1 MEKFDSMYDSL
12 SGVYSEI
19 ESIMSSI
26 YDELKV
32 DPTNVDKANF
42 LQGLGSVAL
51 KVISSQQQLVESY
64 GSNEYKETLISNL
77 DAKASALSDALAKD
91 RNKTR

>member
-1 MEKFDSMYDSL
+1 MEKFDDMYDSL
-12 SGVYSEI
+12 NGVYSEI
-19 ESIMSSI
+19 ESIMGSI
-26 YDELKV
+26 YDELQS

-64 GSNEYKETLISNL
+64 GSKEYRDVLISNL
-77 DAKASALSDALAKD
+77 DAKATALSDALKQD

>member
-1 MEKFDSMYDSL
+1 MENFDNMYDSL
-12 SGVYSEI
+12 NSVYSEI
-19 ESIMSSI
+19 ESIMGSI
-26 YDELKV
+26 YDELQT

-51 KVISSQQQLVESY
+51 KVIASQQQLVESY
-64 GSNEYKETLISNL
+64 GSKEYKDVLISNL
-77 DAKASALSDALAKD
+77 DAKATALSEALKQD